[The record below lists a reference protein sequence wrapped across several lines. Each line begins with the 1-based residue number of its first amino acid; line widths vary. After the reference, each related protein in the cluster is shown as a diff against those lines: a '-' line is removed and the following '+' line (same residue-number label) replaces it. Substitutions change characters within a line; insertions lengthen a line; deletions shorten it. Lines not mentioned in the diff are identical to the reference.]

1 MLRFQ
6 DYSFRYNNSQELS
19 LKHLNFTLQKGEFIT
34 LIGATGSGKST
45 FLKQLLPDLAL
56 GKINSGQIVTDL
68 EKTTDNFAYV
78 SQFVDNQM
86 IMETPRDELK
96 FILDN
101 QGCTPNEI
109 QLRITEVASFLGII
123 DLLDREVSQFSGGQ
137 KQLVNLASALILKP
151 KVLLLDEPTAQLD
164 PVASEKLMQMI
175 HKVNLEFGM
184 TVILVEHELEWA
196 VHFTDR
202 LLIMASG
209 TIVLDQPISQALRKI
224 FDDPQYRNYLTQ
236 IDRLYLELGISG
248 LKLPLNNQQLTE
260 VIREKQSELQFRVRP
275 QLEGKTKPVL
285 TASKLN
291 FRYSFNG
298 RKVVDNVSFELNS
311 GRSYCVVG
319 PNGMGKTTLLKV
331 CTQQVRQ
338 QSGKL
343 NFAGHKLQKDFYQ
356 QMFVLPQNPA
366 ALFMKETVAEE
377 LVFQI
382 KKSHSSKELTEILK
396 ELTEILKEFSL
407 SGLEQKSPYD
417 LSGGQQEFLA
427 LALGF
432 IKQPQLLFLDEPT
445 KGLDPNKRIALG
457 KLLQA
462 YQKAGGTIFINAHD
476 LIFAAEYFDQV
487 AMMFDGKLSDFA
499 TPQEFF
505 QDKFFYTT
513 EINKALREI
522 YPQAL
527 IWKDIQYF
535 ES

>member
-1 MLRFQ
+1 MVEMLRFQ

-202 LLIMASG
+202 LLIMASE
-209 TIVLDQPISQALRKI
+209 I
-224 FDDPQYRNYLTQ
+224 
-236 IDRLYLELGISG
+236 
-248 LKLPLNNQQLTE
+248 
-260 VIREKQSELQFRVRP
+260 
-275 QLEGKTKPVL
+275 
-285 TASKLN
+285 
-291 FRYSFNG
+291 G
-298 RKVVDNVSFELNS
+298 R
-311 GRSYCVVG
+311 
-319 PNGMGKTTLLKV
+319 
-331 CTQQVRQ
+331 
-338 QSGKL
+338 
-343 NFAGHKLQKDFYQ
+343 
-356 QMFVLPQNPA
+356 
-366 ALFMKETVAEE
+366 
-377 LVFQI
+377 
-382 KKSHSSKELTEILK
+382 
-396 ELTEILKEFSL
+396 
-407 SGLEQKSPYD
+407 
-417 LSGGQQEFLA
+417 
-427 LALGF
+427 
-432 IKQPQLLFLDEPT
+432 
-445 KGLDPNKRIALG
+445 
-457 KLLQA
+457 
-462 YQKAGGTIFINAHD
+462 AH
-476 LIFAAEYFDQV
+476 V
-487 AMMFDGKLSDFA
+487 
-499 TPQEFF
+499 
-505 QDKFFYTT
+505 
-513 EINKALREI
+513 
-522 YPQAL
+522 
-527 IWKDIQYF
+527 
-535 ES
+535 